1 MSRTWEGSMTGFG
14 ETHRKMALHFKKGR
28 HADPLKQQIS
38 TKIRKVYKLGLS
50 GKAVEGWV
58 FVDNTG

>member
-1 MSRTWEGSMTGFG
+1 MTGFG
-14 ETHRKMALHFKKGR
+14 ETHRKMAWHFKKGR

-38 TKIRKVYKLGLS
+38 TKIRKVCKLGLS

-58 FVDNTG
+58 FVDNMG